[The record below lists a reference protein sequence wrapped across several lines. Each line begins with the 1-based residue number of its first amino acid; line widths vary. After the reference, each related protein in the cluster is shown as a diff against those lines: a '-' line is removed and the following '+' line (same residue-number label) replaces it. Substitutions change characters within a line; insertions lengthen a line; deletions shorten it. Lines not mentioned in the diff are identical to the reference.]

1 MEDLPGDEKNGCRT
15 MPVVWG
21 INATKVY
28 VAVWLIVLIA
38 LLIIIQVYVLQF
50 QWWWPVIYSLLVI
63 IAPLIYVFIK
73 LFRAFETEDFHYLS
87 NMTKF
92 IMLMGILSMI
102 FFRFY
107 L

>member
-1 MEDLPGDEKNGCRT
+1 

-21 INATKVY
+21 VNATKVY

-50 QWWWPVIYSLLVI
+50 KWWWLVAYTTLLI
-63 IAPLIYVFIK
+63 IAPLIYIFYK
-73 LFRAFETEDFHYLS
+73 LYSATGSSAFHTLS
-87 NMTKF
+87 SWTKF
-92 IMLMGILSMI
+92 VMLAGILSMI